1 MSRIN
6 DLIQELCP
14 DGVIFE
20 PLSKLFNIRN
30 GYTPAKSNAAFWDGT
45 GTVPWFRMED
55 IRRNGRILD
64 HAIQTVPVSAVK
76 NGILFPANSLLIAT
90 SATIGEHALITVP
103 HLSNQRFMSLSL
115 KPAYKES
122 LNIRY
127 LYYYFFILDEWCL
140 KNTSFSSFAS
150 VNMSKFK
157 RFRIPIPPMEI
168 QEEIV
173 RILDSFTS
181 LEAELEAELASRREQ
196 YNYYRDNSMIF
207 DLHNTSFMTLGDFGT
222 VFGGLTG
229 KSKADFG
236 NVGEPYV
243 TYSNVYNNK
252 ATDITAHSYVQID
265 PAEHQ
270 NTLQQGDILLTGSS
284 ETPNEVALSSVIT
297 KPVDN
302 PLYLN
307 SFTIGIRPKQPL
319 LDLDFAKHLFRSAPI
334 RRQLIRTASGV
345 TRFNVSKSRLAKVM
359 IPIPDREIQEN
370 IATELDKFDVLANS
384 LYSGLPAEIEA
395 RHKQYEYYRNRLL
408 TFKELDHE

>member
-1 MSRIN
+1 MSRLN
-6 DLIQELCP
+6 KLIQDLCP
-14 DGVIFE
+14 DGVKFE
-20 PLSKLFNIRN
+20 PLAKLIQLNFGERITKLHNAGSLYPVYGGGGESFRTDEFNRQNEYVISRFAMSKECVRKVNGKFWLLDSGFTFNPLNDSISKDYIAYWLFNSQDHIFSCTSQGAQKN
-30 GYTPAKSNAAFWDGT
+30 LNTKAFLA
-45 GTVPWFRMED
+45 FR
-55 IRRNGRILD
+55 
-64 HAIQTVPVSAVK
+64 VPV
-76 NGILFPANSLLIAT
+76 P
-90 SATIGEHALITVP
+90 P
-103 HLSNQRFMSLSL
+103 
-115 KPAYKES
+115 
-122 LNIRY
+122 
-127 LYYYFFILDEWCL
+127 
-140 KNTSFSSFAS
+140 
-150 VNMSKFK
+150 
-157 RFRIPIPPMEI
+157 FRI

-181 LEAELEAELASRREQ
+181 LEAELEAELTSRREQ
-196 YNYYRDNSMIF
+196 YDYYRDNSMTF
-207 DLHNTSFMTLGDFGT
+207 DPDRTTFLNLGDYGR

-229 KSKADFG
+229 KSKSDFG
-236 NVGEPYV
+236 NVGKPYV

-252 ATDITAHSYVQID
+252 ETDIAAQTYVQIG

-284 ETPNEVALSSVIT
+284 ETPDEVALSSVIT

-359 IPIPDREIQEN
+359 IPIPDRKIQEN
-370 IATELDKFDVLANS
+370 IAAELDKFDFLANS

-395 RHKQYEYYRNRLL
+395 RHKQYEYYRDRLL
-408 TFKELDHE
+408 TFKELGHE

>member
-14 DGVIFE
+14 NGVVYK
-20 PLSKLFNIRN
+20 PLNNLLNYEQPTKYIVNATDYDSTPGVPVLTPGQTFIL
-30 GYTPAKSNAAFWDGT
+30 GYTKETDGIYQADKTNPTIIFDDFTTAFKWVDFPFKVKSSAMKMLSSRGEISLRFAWYA
-45 GTVPWFRMED
+45 M
-55 IRRNGRILD
+55 
-64 HAIQTVPVSAVK
+64 QT
-76 NGILFPANSLLIAT
+76 
-90 SATIGEHALITVP
+90 
-103 HLSNQRFMSLSL
+103 
-115 KPAYKES
+115 
-122 LNIRY
+122 IRY
-127 LYYYFFILDEWCL
+127 NPQNHARQWI
-140 KNTSFSSFAS
+140 KNYSAFE
-150 VNMSKFK
+150 
-157 RFRIPIPPMEI
+157 IPVPPMPV
-168 QEEIV
+168 QNEIV
-173 RILDSFTS
+173 GILDSFTS

-196 YNYYRDNSMIF
+196 YNYYRDISMTF
-207 DLHNTSFMTLGDFGT
+207 DLHSTSFMTLGDLGT

-243 TYSNVYNNK
+243 TYSNVYSNK

-270 NTLQQGDILLTGSS
+270 NRLQQGDILLTSSS
-284 ETPNEVALSSVIT
+284 ETPDEVALSSVIT
-297 KPVDN
+297 KPVN
-302 PLYLN
+302 KPLYLN
-307 SFTIGIRPKQPL
+307 SFTIGVRPKHPF
-319 LDLDFAKHLFRSAPI
+319 LDLDFAKHLFRSAPM

-359 IPIPDREIQEN
+359 IPIPDRKIQEN
-370 IATELDKFDVLANS
+370 IAAELDKFDVLANS

>member
-1 MSRIN
+1 
-6 DLIQELCP
+6 
-14 DGVIFE
+14 
-20 PLSKLFNIRN
+20 
-30 GYTPAKSNAAFWDGT
+30 
-45 GTVPWFRMED
+45 
-55 IRRNGRILD
+55 
-64 HAIQTVPVSAVK
+64 
-76 NGILFPANSLLIAT
+76 
-90 SATIGEHALITVP
+90 
-103 HLSNQRFMSLSL
+103 
-115 KPAYKES
+115 
-122 LNIRY
+122 
-127 LYYYFFILDEWCL
+127 
-140 KNTSFSSFAS
+140 
-150 VNMSKFK
+150 
-157 RFRIPIPPMEI
+157 
-168 QEEIV
+168 
-173 RILDSFTS
+173 
-181 LEAELEAELASRREQ
+181 
-196 YNYYRDNSMIF
+196 MIF
-207 DLHNTSFMTLGDFGT
+207 DLHNTSFMTLDDFGT

-408 TFKELDHE
+408 TFKELNHE